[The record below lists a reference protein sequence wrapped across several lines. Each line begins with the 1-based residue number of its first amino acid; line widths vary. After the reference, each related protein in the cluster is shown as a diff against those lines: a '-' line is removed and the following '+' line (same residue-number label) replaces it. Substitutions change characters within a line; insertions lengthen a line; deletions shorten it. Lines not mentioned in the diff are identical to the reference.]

1 MKEAIN
7 TLNENKKVQSK
18 AKLAVT
24 IVLTVAYSLL
34 SCLAFFDFIG
44 VIEDNYR
51 YGRNYSVDII
61 LFVAAIVV
69 CIIQLA
75 STIFL
80 CTFTTKKTDSPL
92 SAVPFVGYIISS
104 LIFVTA
110 NIVVFTM
117 SIMSYGDLDFINALL
132 NIIIHSVVALV
143 FVVMAVYSVV
153 AALKPDKKIIKILFF
168 VPALISCL
176 AGVGSIVKWI
186 LMLCFGGEILCIIL
200 AICVPIPVYLVFTAF
215 VFFFCLRMSN
225 PYKKIEKK
233 NSVKESS
240 ADNSYDSSYIDP
252 SVKAFLQSSPKEET
266 EDERMT
272 KQTNNI
278 EFIKQYKELLDMGAI
293 TQEEF
298 DEKKKGLLDN
308 K

>member
-1 MKEAIN
+1 MSKVIN

-24 IVLTVAYSLL
+24 IALTVAYSLL

-80 CTFTTKKTDSPL
+80 CIFTTKKTDSPL
-92 SAVPFVGYIISS
+92 SAVPFVGYITSS

-117 SIMSYGDLDFINALL
+117 SIMSYGDLDFINSLL

-153 AALKPDKKIIKILFF
+153 AALN
-168 VPALISCL
+168 LI
-176 AGVGSIVKWI
+176 
-186 LMLCFGGEILCIIL
+186 
-200 AICVPIPVYLVFTAF
+200 
-215 VFFFCLRMSN
+215 N
-225 PYKKIEKK
+225 PF
-233 NSVKESS
+233 SS
-240 ADNSYDSSYIDP
+240 
-252 SVKAFLQSSPKEET
+252 
-266 EDERMT
+266 
-272 KQTNNI
+272 
-278 EFIKQYKELLDMGAI
+278 
-293 TQEEF
+293 
-298 DEKKKGLLDN
+298 KKKKEKEGAEEINETD